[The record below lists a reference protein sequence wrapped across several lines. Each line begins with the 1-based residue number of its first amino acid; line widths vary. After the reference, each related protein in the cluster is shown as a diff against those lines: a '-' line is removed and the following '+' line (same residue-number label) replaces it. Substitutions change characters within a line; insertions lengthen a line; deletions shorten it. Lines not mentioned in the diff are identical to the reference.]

1 MTRVGVVELP
11 CNNGRASHCF
21 VIQGDAERAGRCDAF
36 IMITTIVII
45 VVVLACFLVVAS
57 VVFVLCY
64 ISVRLNVE
72 DLALVSVCLFSLSLV
87 FVCVYACLSVCW
99 RRHSP
104 NPANT

>member
-45 VVVLACFLVVAS
+45 VVVLACFLVVVL
-57 VVFVLCY
+57 VVFVLCHV
-64 ISVRLNVE
+64 SVRLNAE
-72 DLALVSVCLFSLSLV
+72 DRALVSFCLFSRSLV

-104 NPANT
+104 NPTNT